1 LFVTVKPFAK
11 TVIIMPS
18 FLNRWSRA
26 MTATI
31 SIPID
36 QQLYEQARHKAHTNH
51 CSTAEQI
58 EFWAKLGQA
67 ALENP
72 DLPISFI
79 EQSLLSLMESH
90 DNLEPFVP
98 RSRQT

>member
-1 LFVTVKPFAK
+1 
-11 TVIIMPS
+11 
-18 FLNRWSRA
+18 

-36 QQLYEQARHKAHTNH
+36 QQLYEQAQHKAHINH

-90 DNLEPFVP
+90 DNLEAFVP